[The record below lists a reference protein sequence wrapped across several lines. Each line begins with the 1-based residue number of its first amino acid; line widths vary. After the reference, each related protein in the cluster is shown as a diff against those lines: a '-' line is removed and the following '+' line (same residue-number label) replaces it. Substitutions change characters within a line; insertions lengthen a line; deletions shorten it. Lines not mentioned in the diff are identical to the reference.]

1 MDLANATV
9 AVTGASGFIGRYL
22 VRALA
27 ARGARVVSVV
37 RDPRKLDGS
46 PAEARRADLADVAAL
61 TRAFE
66 GCDAVVSNAGVVSI
80 GAKGRDALMRA
91 NVEGTRNVFEAL
103 RRAGVHR
110 AVMTSSA
117 SAYARQPRHVYAERD
132 PLWDPSARV
141 SRPLYYAL
149 SKAVAEREA
158 WRLAGEHDITLSV
171 ARPSG
176 VYGAH
181 DRTGFT
187 SWLLRF
193 ARMPLL
199 TVFPTHLHIPNVYAG
214 DLAEAMAR
222 MLERDAA
229 RGKAYNVAG
238 DPDVSFWDMLTAYRR
253 AGGAVP
259 RVVLPFPVPLRFA
272 YSLARARRDLDFDNR
287 APTDAF
293 RDMFDL
299 ERASS

>member
-1 MDLANATV
+1 MNLANATV
-9 AVTGASGFIGRYL
+9 AITGASGFIGRYL

-27 ARGARVVSVV
+27 ARGAKVVAVV
-37 RDPRKLDGS
+37 RDPRKLDGA
-46 PAEARRADLADVAAL
+46 PVEARRADLSDVDAL

-80 GAKGRDALMRA
+80 GAKSRDALMRA

-103 RRAGVHR
+103 RRAGVRR

-117 SAYARQPRHVYAERD
+117 SAYARQSRRPYRERD
-132 PLWDPSARV
+132 PLWEPSARV

-158 WRLAGEHDITLSV
+158 WRLAGAYDIALSV

-187 SWLLRF
+187 SWLVRF
-193 ARMPLL
+193 AKMPLL

-214 DLAEAMAR
+214 DLALAMTR
-222 MLERDAA
+222 MLEREAA
-229 RGKAYNVAG
+229 GNKAYNVAG
-238 DPDVSFWDMLTAYRR
+238 DPDISFWDMLSAYRD

-259 RVVLPFPVPLRFA
+259 RWVLPFPVPLRFA
-272 YSLARARRDLDFDNR
+272 YSLERARHDLDFDNR
-287 APTDAF
+287 APREAF
-293 RDMFDL
+293 REMFDL
-299 ERASS
+299 ERLSA